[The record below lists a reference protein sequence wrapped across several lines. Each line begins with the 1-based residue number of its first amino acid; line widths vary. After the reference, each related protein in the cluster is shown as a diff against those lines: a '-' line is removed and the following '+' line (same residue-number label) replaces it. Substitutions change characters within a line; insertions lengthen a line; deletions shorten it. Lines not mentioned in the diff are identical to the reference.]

1 MKSKNK
7 GFFRGIFKRPTLGYT
22 EVLPSRNMWEEVAE
36 SMGGTF
42 KVVFTRNH
50 DIEIHR
56 INIPHKKWN
65 IEISISDSR
74 PLKFRSSFKFS
85 QELEMIITW
94 EDFIERF
101 FKHFR
106 KQEVELGWKEFDRHY
121 LIKTDRSDLVKKT
134 ISSDIQKS
142 FLKQNIYSLSYTSD
156 QESRTSEFVSV
167 VSRLAG
173 DKETNIELIGLYKQI
188 IDNLA
193 EARVIK

>member
-1 MKSKNK
+1 
-7 GFFRGIFKRPTLGYT
+7 
-22 EVLPSRNMWEEVAE
+22 
-36 SMGGTF
+36 
-42 KVVFTRNH
+42 
-50 DIEIHR
+50 
-56 INIPHKKWN
+56 
-65 IEISISDSR
+65 
-74 PLKFRSSFKFS
+74 
-85 QELEMIITW
+85 MIITW